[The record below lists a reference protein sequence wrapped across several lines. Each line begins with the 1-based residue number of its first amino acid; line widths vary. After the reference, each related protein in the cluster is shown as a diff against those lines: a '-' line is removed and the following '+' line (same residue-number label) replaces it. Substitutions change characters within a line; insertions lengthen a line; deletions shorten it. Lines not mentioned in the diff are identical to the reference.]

1 MLIKQ
6 RIKIKFPISNFQF
19 PKNFGFSL
27 LELLVVISIIA
38 VLTAV
43 LTTNFMG
50 MRERARDAQK
60 IQDLGSIKNALRM
73 FYNDNQ
79 SYPTG
84 TTCTSCLSDEMDP
97 DYLPSINSIGYTYT
111 QTNSGD
117 GFVLM
122 VGLEAGAGSE
132 DTDSQTKCGISPAVD
147 KIFAVCAN

>member
-6 RIKIKFPISNFQF
+6 QN
-19 PKNFGFSL
+19 NGFSL
-27 LELLVVISIIA
+27 LELLVVISIIG
-38 VLTAV
+38 VLMAV

-60 IQDLGSIKNALRM
+60 IQDLNSIKNALRM

-79 SYPTG
+79 NYPTG
-84 TTCTSCLSDEMDP
+84 TNCTSCLGGEMDP

-117 GFVLM
+117 GFILTT
-122 VGLEAGAGSE
+122 GLEAGVG
-132 DTDSQTKCGISPAVD
+132 DDDIDSQDKCGIPSPTD
-147 KIFAVCAN
+147 KVFAVCAN

>member
-6 RIKIKFPISNFQF
+6 NKSSLSRSCGTSPLNKGRSLY
-19 PKNFGFSL
+19 GFSL
-27 LELLVVISIIA
+27 LELLVVISIIS
-38 VLTAV
+38 VLMAV

-60 IQDLGSIKNALRM
+60 IQDLNSIKSALRM

-84 TTCTSCLSDEMDP
+84 TSLNGLDP
-97 DYLPSINSIGYTYT
+97 NYLPSIGSIGYTYA

-117 GFVLM
+117 GFILT
-122 VGLEAGAGSE
+122 VGLEIGAGS
-132 DTDSQTKCGISPAVD
+132 DDIDSQTKCGISPAED
-147 KIFAVCAN
+147 KVFAVCAN